1 MDKND
6 KDIRK
11 EIEELEK
18 LIEQVR
24 KQNEEDKQKQ
34 KKNLGPRGPV
44 VIKINLG
51 MEYSRNIYVN
61 LLISFVVNFLIIF
74 GLFNLINFAYI
85 ADSIYIVLIA
95 LILTFYEEL
104 LRRYLVKN
112 FMSIVVFSS
121 GLIFFLMN
129 LILFY
134 FIDLVIF
141 RDHFY
146 FNSHWDP
153 IIFVM
158 FLHFIRTIIKVVYI
172 SFIKQ
177 MNFRRIKRRR

>member
-1 MDKND
+1 MDKDD

-24 KQNEEDKQKQ
+24 KQNEEEKQKQ
-34 KKNLGPRGPV
+34 KKNVGPRGPV

-74 GLFNLINFAYI
+74 GLFELINFAYI
-85 ADSIYIVLIA
+85 ADPIYLVLIS

-104 LRRYLVKN
+104 FRRYLVKN

-141 RDHFY
+141 RNQFY

-158 FLHFIRTIIKVVYI
+158 FLHFIRTIVKIIYI
-172 SFIKQ
+172 RTVKQ
-177 MNFRRIKRRR
+177 INLKRLRRRR

>member
-1 MDKND
+1 MDKDD

-24 KQNEEDKQKQ
+24 KQNEEEKQKQ
-34 KKNLGPRGPV
+34 KKNVGPRGPV

-74 GLFNLINFAYI
+74 GLFELINFAYI
-85 ADSIYIVLIA
+85 ADPIYLVLIS

-104 LRRYLVKN
+104 FRRYLVKN

-141 RDHFY
+141 RDQFY

-158 FLHFIRTIIKVVYI
+158 FLHFIRTIVKIIYI
-172 SFIKQ
+172 RTVKQ
-177 MNFRRIKRRR
+177 INLKRLRRRR